1 MARTE
6 NVVAKSFASTTTVI
20 PVFVAYTSNERLFKH
35 TIPSPNSLTHY
46 QTLDSHADES
56 VTKKR
61 VSSENLL
68 AIRSRFLEA
77 FVHKTPHQAQEDL
90 DACQTFGRDHFIL
103 GCFDRAMETLE
114 KYAVS
119 DFHSLF
125 LPSYILSALNKNLLF
140 HESVMCQSNNNNC
153 SSSSSSKGENGRP
166 QHQQQAEPCASGHR
180 ERLQRLCEKFNVTV
194 I

>member
-6 NVVAKSFASTTTVI
+6 NCIAKSFASTTTVV

-35 TIPSPNSLTHY
+35 TIPSPNSLNHY

-61 VSSENLL
+61 VSAENLL

-77 FVHKTPHQAQEDL
+77 FVHKTPYQAQEDL

-103 GCFDRAMETLE
+103 GCFDRALETLE
-114 KYAVS
+114 KYTAS

-125 LPSYILSALNKNLLF
+125 LPSYILSALNKNLHLV
-140 HESVMCQSNNNNC
+140 ESVMCQSN
-153 SSSSSSKGENGRP
+153 SSSNSNGENGL
-166 QHQQQAEPCASGHR
+166 QQQQAKPCASNHK
-180 ERLQRLCEKFNVTV
+180 ERILRLCEKFNVT
-194 I
+194 II